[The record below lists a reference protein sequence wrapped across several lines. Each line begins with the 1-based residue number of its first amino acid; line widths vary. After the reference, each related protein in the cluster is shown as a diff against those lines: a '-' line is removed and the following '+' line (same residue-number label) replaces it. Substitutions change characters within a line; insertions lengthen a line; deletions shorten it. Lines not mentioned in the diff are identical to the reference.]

1 MDIDPIGIGS
11 KTLTTNAITM
21 LLISA
26 TILTAAASLCPTNP
40 GVCQL
45 PPNGVAGG
53 DSLLNTRE
61 KNGIPIEEGALTV
74 VQVQGLDAQQG
85 QTIENLK
92 ESRLV
97 LLGGIDNAI
106 LRLYEPEPGTE
117 PVEEFDTGLIAEL
130 LRTDQLESAI
140 AELLELKDQVVD
152 VFGEDGANEEV
163 VPQIENLI
171 GALENQKNPSPPASL
186 SFSRSGSGAISVISD
201 SESLSSTFG

>member
-1 MDIDPIGIGS
+1 MDIDPFGIGS
-11 KTLTTNAITM
+11 KTLTTGAITM
-21 LLISA
+21 LLIST

-45 PPNGVAGG
+45 PPNGVVGG
-53 DSLLNTRE
+53 GSLLNTRE
-61 KNGIPIEEGALTV
+61 KNGLPKEEGALTV
-74 VQVQGLDAQQG
+74 VQVQALDAQEG
-85 QTIENLK
+85 QTIDNLK

-106 LRLYEPEPGTE
+106 LRLNESEPGTE

-140 AELLELKDQVVD
+140 AGLLELKDQVID
-152 VFGEDGANEEV
+152 VFGEEKANEEV

-186 SFSRSGSGAISVISD
+186 SFS
-201 SESLSSTFG
+201 